1 MVNLTMAAI
10 VAYELTD
17 GSRRYYVKYRDAA
30 HRQHKKSGFR
40 TKRAAQDYAARMETS
55 ITDGTWV
62 NPAKGQTT
70 VNELAVTWLQGK
82 QGVSKPKYYADLKSA
97 WRVHVQPKWGS
108 RPISSI
114 RRSEVQQWISGLA
127 TKRSATVVLRAF
139 TIIKGICDDAV
150 ADRLMVDT
158 PCRDITLPHKPQK
171 PRNYLNAAQ
180 VIELAGN
187 SEGHDALVL
196 TLGFCGLRW
205 GEAKALRVD
214 NVDFERKR
222 LEIRS
227 SITTVNGEDVETAT
241 KTWEHRQVPVPDLV
255 LDALKALCAGKRGD
269 EHVFLERDGSLIRT
283 QTAKG
288 NRRTWWR
295 RALNAAGV
303 PVMRCHD
310 LRHTAASIAISCGA
324 NVKAVQRMLG
334 HKSAAMTLDTY
345 ADLFDTDLDD
355 VAATVNKRISE
366 VVEGMKGTK
375 KVPV

>member
-1 MVNLTMAAI
+1 MAAI
-10 VAYELTD
+10 VAYELAD

-30 HRQHKKSGFR
+30 HRQHKKSGFK

-82 QGVSKPKYYADLKSA
+82 QGVSKPKYYTDLKSA

-171 PRNYLNAAQ
+171 SRNYLNAAQ